1 MPVSVADD
9 IRGESRPPHGPA
21 RPPSPPSTEAPPA
34 RDGQF
39 DKTPP
44 QDIAAEQCVLGGML
58 LSKDAIADVVE
69 ILRTNDF
76 YRPVHSTVFDAIL
89 DLYGRG
95 EPADAITVAA
105 ALADSG
111 DLARIG
117 GAPYLHTLI
126 ASVPTAAN
134 ASYYARIVGER
145 AVLRRLVE
153 AGTRIV
159 QLGYGS
165 SGGGGRDVD
174 DVVDLAQQ
182 AIYDVTEKRVSEDF
196 AVLADMLQPTLDEI
210 EAVGAQG
217 GVMTGVP
224 TGFTDLDRLLNG
236 LHPGQLIIVAG
247 RPGLGKALALDTP
260 LPTPD
265 GWTTMAEVRAGDHL
279 LGADGRPT
287 RVTHAFE
294 VMHDRPCYE
303 VEFSDGSILVAD
315 AEHLWRTTSGAVR
328 SRAGGALRQLRRS
341 GEPRRQPSSPA
352 EPEPTT
358 TPDFLVSA
366 ARSQSHSRSLM
377 QAWSQPQ
384 PQSRSLMQA
393 WSQPQPQSRS
403 LMQSQSQPQLQARS
417 LVQAQSQSLVGVD
430 DGRRS
435 SAGLLALAEPP
446 VAPVSSAVAATRVD
460 VVTTEQ
466 IRATLRTTDRERRP
480 NHAVEN
486 CAPLELPERDLAVPP
501 YTLGVWVGAGHRVAG
516 RFGTLEPEV
525 VAGVERDGFRVRPSG
540 TDDGYTILPG
550 SPPSPM
556 PARDLVGGLG
566 ALGVLADRHLPV
578 AYLRASEAQRRA
590 LLAGLMDAGGTVTPS
605 GVLRYTSTS
614 HRLALD
620 VRELVV
626 GLGYHCTVTTGSGS
640 AAGTEPSTGYT
651 VDFDTPDEIFR
662 LGRKRAAHRARRGAT
677 DPCRS
682 HPGYR
687 RSDPSYR
694 RSGARHIVAVRPVP
708 SVPVR
713 CVTVDN
719 TDHLYLAGRSMIPT
733 HNSTAS
739 MDFARNAAI
748 RHNCASAIF
757 SLEMS
762 KVEIVMRLLSA
773 EARVPLHVLRSGQL
787 SDDDWTKLARRM
799 GEISEAPLFVDD
811 TPNMNLMEIRAKA
824 RRLKQR
830 HDLKMIVVDYLQLMS
845 SPKRTES
852 RQQEVAELSR
862 GLKLL
867 AKEVECPVIA
877 VSQLNR
883 GPEQRT
889 DKRPQLSDLRESG
902 CLTAE
907 TRVLR
912 ADTGAETTMGELFA
926 TGARDVPV
934 WALDDRLRYVRRHLT
949 HVFSTGEKPVF
960 RLRLASGREVRA
972 TANHPFLTYEGW
984 TALGELAVG
993 HRVAA
998 PRHVCA
1004 PEQVTSW
1011 DDRQVVLLAHL
1022 IGDGSMLPR
1031 QSIRY
1036 ASVDEANIEA
1046 VRDAAT
1052 HFGITAARD
1061 DYQQAR
1067 CTTLRLVAPYRLT
1080 HGKRNP
1086 VAAWADSLGLLG
1098 RRSHEKFVPTEV
1110 FSLPKDQ
1117 IALFLRHL
1125 WATDGCVWTKPDNAK
1140 GPTGRIYYASTS
1152 RQLVDDVSRLLWR
1165 FGIQSRTRTVR
1176 KGGYR
1181 DSYHLH
1187 INGVGDQEAFC
1198 RVIGVHGKRGE
1209 AAAALHQRLQGVKA
1223 NTNVDTIPRVV
1234 WERVRDVL
1242 AERGMTHRRFAAEMG
1257 TQFCGTAMWKR
1268 NPSRDRIARAA
1279 AILQDNELEM
1289 LATNDVTWDE
1299 IVSIEPDGVETVYD
1313 ATVAGAHNFVA
1324 NGIAVHNSIEQDADV
1339 VILLHRDDYYDKE
1352 SPRAGEADFIVAKH
1366 RNGPTDTVTVAAQ
1379 LHLSRF
1385 VDMAIV

>member
-1 MPVSVADD
+1 
-9 IRGESRPPHGPA
+9 
-21 RPPSPPSTEAPPA
+21 
-34 RDGQF
+34 
-39 DKTPP
+39 
-44 QDIAAEQCVLGGML
+44 ML

-134 ASYYARIVGER
+134 AAYYARIVGER

-165 SGGGGRDVD
+165 TGGGGRDVD

-265 GWTTMAEVRAGDHL
+265 GWTTMGEIREGDRL

-294 VMHDRPCYE
+294 IMHDRPCYE
-303 VEFSDGSILVAD
+303 VEFSDGSTLVAD
-315 AEHLWRTTSGAVR
+315 AEHLWKTTTRA
-328 SRAGGALRQLRRS
+328 SRRQGG
-341 GEPRRQPSSPA
+341 ETPRRRYRPDESTNRLREVGRTFRESSP
-352 EPEPTT
+352 
-358 TPDFLVSA
+358 
-366 ARSQSHSRSLM
+366 RSTRNFTMHTAGR
-377 QAWSQPQ
+377 
-384 PQSRSLMQA
+384 R
-393 WSQPQPQSRS
+393 
-403 LMQSQSQPQLQARS
+403 
-417 LVQAQSQSLVGVD
+417 VGVTGRVLHLAQQVGGSRNWSAPAY
-430 DGRRS
+430 DGHR
-435 SAGLLALAEPP
+435 LAAEMIAVAEPP
-446 VAPVSSAVAATRVD
+446 MHSATTATHD
-460 VVTTEQ
+460 NVVTTEQ
-466 IRATLRTTDRERRP
+466 IRATLRTTDQDRRL

-486 CAPLELPERDLAVPP
+486 CAPLELPERDLAIPP
-501 YTLGVWVGAGHRVAG
+501 YTLGVWLGAGHGAAAR
-516 RFGTLEPEV
+516 R
-525 VAGVERDGFRVRPSG
+525 
-540 TDDGYTILPG
+540 YG
-550 SPPSPM
+550 SF
-556 PARDLVGGLG
+556 LG
-566 ALGVLADRHLPV
+566 ALRALDVLDDRHLPA

-590 LLAGLMDAGGTVTPS
+590 LLAGLLDTDGTVGPT
-605 GVLRYTSTS
+605 GHLRYTSTS

-620 VRELVV
+620 VAELVV
-626 GLGYHCTVTTGSGS
+626 SLGYHCTIATKRVRGGSEET
-640 AAGTEPSTGYT
+640 ATAYT
-651 VDFDTPDEIFR
+651 VDFSTPDEVFR
-662 LGRKRAAHRARRGAT
+662 LERKRQAHRDRRRAT
-677 DPCRS
+677 NTTT
-682 HPGYR
+682 
-687 RSDPSYR
+687 
-694 RSGARHIVAVRPVP
+694 SGARYIVAVRPVP

-719 TDHLYLAGRSMIPT
+719 ADHLYLAGRSMIPT

-907 TRVLR
+907 TRLIR
-912 ADTGAETTMGELFA
+912 ADTNAEITLGELL
-926 TGARDVPV
+926 TQGVRDIPV
-934 WALDDRLRYVRRHLT
+934 WALDEKLRYTARTLT
-949 HVFSTGEKPVF
+949 HAFPSGTRQVF
-960 RLRLASGREVRA
+960 RLTLTSGKQIEA
-972 TANHPFLTYEGW
+972 TANHPFLTFGGW
-984 TALGELAVG
+984 VPLREITVG
-993 HRVAA
+993 ARVAT
-998 PRHVCA
+998 PRHIPPPLTTRPWREARVIM
-1004 PEQVTSW
+1004 
-1011 DDRQVVLLAHL
+1011 LAHL
-1022 IGDGSMLPR
+1022 LGDGSFVRR
-1031 QSIRY
+1031 QPVRY
-1036 ASVDEANIEA
+1036 ASQDEENLAA
-1046 VRDAAT
+1046 VTAAAQD
-1052 HFGITAARD
+1052 FGITAIRD
-1061 DYQQAR
+1061 DYAAAR
-1067 CTTLRLVAPYRLT
+1067 VSTLRLPAPYRLAR
-1080 HGKRNP
+1080 GRRNP
-1086 VAAWADSLGLLG
+1086 IAEWLDGLGLFGL
-1098 RRSHEKFVPTEV
+1098 RSHEKFVPSEV
-1110 FSLPKDQ
+1110 FSLPKEQ
-1117 IALFLRHL
+1117 ITLFLRHL
-1125 WATDGCVWTKPDNAK
+1125 WATDGSVTVNKT
-1140 GPTGRIYYASTS
+1140 GRGGRIYYASTS
-1152 RQLVDDVSRLLWR
+1152 RRMLEDISRLLLRYGITARLRAVPTKTHRTQYTLDISGRDDQLR
-1165 FGIQSRTRTVR
+1165 FLR
-1176 KGGYR
+1176 
-1181 DSYHLH
+1181 
-1187 INGVGDQEAFC
+1187 E
-1198 RVIGVHGKRGE
+1198 IGVHGERARACARLI
-1209 AAAALHQRLQGVKA
+1209 AAIQSTVSNA
-1223 NTNVDTIPRVV
+1223 NVDTVPREV
-1234 WERVRDVL
+1234 WSRVREVL
-1242 AERGMTHRRFAAEMG
+1242 TERGMTHREFAVSLG
-1257 TQFCGTAMWKR
+1257 TQFCGSTLWKR
-1268 NPSRDRIARAA
+1268 APSRTRLAKVAQVLDSAD
-1279 AILQDNELEM
+1279 LELH
-1289 LATNDVTWDE
+1289 ATNDVFWDE
-1299 IVSIEPDGVETVYD
+1299 VRHIEPLGERDVYD
-1313 ATVAGAHNFVA
+1313 ATVLGVHNFIA